1 MNSTPTGEPPKMPS
15 PEERRMARERTFL
28 PARIAF
34 GENGALSTQC
44 TVTQLSS
51 AGARLNVP
59 ASVTLPDRFDI
70 EIPQRGFI
78 SRARL
83 VWRKDDHAGVE
94 FDREDDLVD
103 DLRPDELHA
112 KIRDLEATNVK
123 LRAQVAELMQQV
135 SRLTET

>member
-1 MNSTPTGEPPKMPS
+1 MSSTPASPPPNKPS

-70 EIPQRGFI
+70 AIPQRGFN

-94 FDREDDLVD
+94 FDQESELVD
-103 DLRPDELHA
+103 DLSPEELHA
-112 KIRDLEATNVK
+112 KIRELETINVK
-123 LRAQVAELMQQV
+123 LRAQVAELTQQV